1 MDLAAVAH
9 LSSIKGKVPFLH
21 FFDGFRTSHEIQ
33 KIEVMDYEDL
43 AKIVDWEAID
53 EFRRNA
59 LNPEN
64 PKTMGTAENPDVY
77 FQGMEASNTYY
88 EDIVGITESYIK
100 LTRLQAET
108 TDYSTT
114 MVLKMLKIL

>member
-1 MDLAAVAH
+1 
-9 LSSIKGKVPFLH
+9 
-21 FFDGFRTSHEIQ
+21 
-33 KIEVMDYEDL
+33 MDYEDL

-88 EDIVGITESYIK
+88 EDIVGITESYINEINK
-100 LTRLQAET
+100 ITGRNYGLFNYYGAEDAENIIVAMGSVT
-108 TDYSTT
+108 ETIEETVDYLVS
-114 MVLKMLKIL
+114 KGEKSEY